1 MKKIGIK
8 ILIGVVSFF
17 LIILGIQTF
26 RKIKEINVLEKKEG
40 LLKRNLEKMKAE
52 NLKLEE
58 EVKYFQNPQNLEKEA
73 RKRFSLKKEG
83 EKVIIITK

>member
-1 MKKIGIK
+1 MKKMGIK

-26 RKIKEINVLEKKEG
+26 RKVKEINVLEKKTS

-58 EVKYFQNPQNLEKEA
+58 EIKYFQNPQNLEKEA

>member
-1 MKKIGIK
+1 MKKMGIK
-8 ILIGVVSFF
+8 ILIGVVLFF

-26 RKIKEINVLEKKEG
+26 RKVKEINVLEKKTS

-58 EVKYFQNPQNLEKEA
+58 EIKYFQNPQNLEKEA

>member
-1 MKKIGIK
+1 MKKMGIK
-8 ILIGVVSFF
+8 ILIGVVLFF

-26 RKIKEINVLEKKEG
+26 RKVKEINVLEKKTS

-58 EVKYFQNPQNLEKEA
+58 EIKYFQNPQNLEKEA
-73 RKRFSLKKEG
+73 RKRFSLKKED
-83 EKVIIITK
+83 EKVIIITR

>member
-1 MKKIGIK
+1 MKKMGIK
-8 ILIGVVSFF
+8 ILIGVVLFF

-26 RKIKEINVLEKKEG
+26 RKVKEINVLEKKTS

-58 EVKYFQNPQNLEKEA
+58 EIKYFQNSQNLEKEA

>member
-58 EVKYFQNPQNLEKEA
+58 EIKYFQNPQNLEKEA